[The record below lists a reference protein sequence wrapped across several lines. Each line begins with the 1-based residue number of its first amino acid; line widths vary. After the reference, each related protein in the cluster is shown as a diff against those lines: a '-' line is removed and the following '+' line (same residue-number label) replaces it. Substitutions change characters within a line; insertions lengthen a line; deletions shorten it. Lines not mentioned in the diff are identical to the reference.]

1 MKVTRYTFFAL
12 SMMVL
17 TGTAWGQAKAP
28 TKERI
33 TKDAPASAKAS
44 PAAALLANVQIV
56 KAPDGKWKCLSTG
69 GRVCSPDERQATTT
83 VTKSRSNV
91 KDNMVIA
98 PDGTIQCVTTADNK
112 PCADIVFQ
120 ELSAEVKKAI
130 TKGGQSGF

>member
-1 MKVTRYTFFAL
+1 MRVIGFTFIAL

-17 TGTAWGQAKAP
+17 TGSVWGQAKAP
-28 TKERI
+28 AKERI
-33 TKDAPASAKAS
+33 IKGAPASAKAS
-44 PAAALLANVQIV
+44 PEATLLAHVQIV
-56 KAPDGKWKCLSTG
+56 KAPDGKWKCLSMG
-69 GRVCSPDERQATTT
+69 GRVCSADERQATTT

-91 KDNMVIA
+91 KNNMVIA

>member
-1 MKVTRYTFFAL
+1 MKGSRFAFFAL
-12 SMMVL
+12 SIMVL

-28 TKERI
+28 AKERNI
-33 TKDAPASAKAS
+33 KGAPASAKAS
-44 PAAALLANVQIV
+44 PEAALLANVQIV
-56 KAPDGKWKCLSTG
+56 KASDGKWRCLSAG
-69 GRVCSPDERQATTT
+69 GRACSPDERQATTT

-98 PDGTIQCVTTADNK
+98 PDGTIQCITTSDNK
-112 PCADIVFQ
+112 PCADTVFQ